1 MQRQDR
7 ESGVLPHGS
16 VSLEVRFGPAR
27 IRSRGGPSPIAPR
40 PGLDLAVRQGGRPWP
55 RRDHGKLAPG
65 EGGTKGPSTPPFPLR
80 PRPANPGP
88 RKRNSTARFRLEMAV
103 VVGRQ
108 AARLTLHV
116 CPRINGR
123 HDPIRGRRVDAKAA
137 TSPTADGRERETGR
151 WARGN
156 GVCAT
161 INAAAPCFPAPP
173 IGPVDWLGKTAGRRI
188 GPSRLKSPAAR
199 GCNNGGRLIR
209 TSNGT
214 PDSLGGEA
222 REGSR
227 QGRIP

>member
-1 MQRQDR
+1 MASTGSRQASTR
-7 ESGVLPHGS
+7 
-16 VSLEVRFGPAR
+16 
-27 IRSRGGPSPIAPR
+27 RGGN
-40 PGLDLAVRQGGRPWP
+40 
-55 RRDHGKLAPG
+55 
-65 EGGTKGPSTPPFPLR
+65 KGPEGPSVPAPSASCQ
-80 PRPANPGP
+80 PRAPQAKLDG
-88 RKRNSTARFRLEMAV
+88 SLSI
-103 VVGRQ
+103 GDGCGGGQ
-108 AARLTLHV
+108 AARLTLPV

-123 HDPIRGRRVDAKAA
+123 HDPIRRRRVDAKAA

-173 IGPVDWLGKTAGRRI
+173 IGLVDWLGKPAGRRI